1 MQYEL
6 DESDLCSMDLLS
18 ILLDKECLLN
28 LCSLEGRSTMGDIIT
43 VFCWWYWD
51 LSFFLSLLSF
61 NRMELL
67 ECCILLDEHRGRC

>member
-28 LCSLEGRSTMGDIIT
+28 LCSLEGRSTTGDIIT

-51 LSFFLSLLSF
+51 LSFFLFLLNF

-67 ECCILLDEHRGRC
+67 ECCIVFDDYRGRC

>member
-28 LCSLEGRSTMGDIIT
+28 LCSLEVRSTMGDIIT

-51 LSFFLSLLSF
+51 LSFFLFLLSF
-61 NRMELL
+61 NWMELL
-67 ECCILLDEHRGRC
+67 ECYIFLDEYRGRC